1 MATKKKPI
9 VTFPKNLLE
18 PLRSYLLG
26 EKKRLILT
34 KKRLVKDDP
43 FRNGTRENND
53 SAIDD
58 EVDEQL
64 DHDQVL
70 AEKREASRLL
80 INIKKT
86 LARIKIGEYGICE
99 NCKRMIDTDRLAVN
113 ATAALC
119 VECEKKKEKNKKK

>member
-119 VECEKKKEKNKKK
+119 VECEKKKEKK